1 MTARITRIGDLLAR
15 AQWLAIGLLLAA
27 LTCVTILQVI
37 SRNAGIYISWVEDVA
52 MLLLVWMVF
61 IGSALA
67 VRYGG
72 HYTVDVYG
80 TLPAVLDRALRI
92 LSVLTVFI
100 VLIVFFWKGIELGW
114 RLRFRLSGAAEI
126 PMYAVYAAFPL
137 SSLLAGFHLIE
148 ATLTRPQLP
157 DAQDL

>member
-1 MTARITRIGDLLAR
+1 MTAMITRIGDLLAR
-15 AQWLAIGLLLAA
+15 AQWMAIGLLLAA

-80 TLPAVLDRALRI
+80 ALPVGLDRALRI
-92 LSVLTVFI
+92 LSVLV
-100 VLIVFFWKGIELGW
+100 VLIVLVVLFWKGIELGW

-126 PMYAVYAAFPL
+126 PMYMFYAAFPMA
-137 SSLLAGFHLIE
+137 SLLAGFHLVE
-148 ATLTRPQLP
+148 AILTRPQLP
-157 DAQDL
+157 EAQDL